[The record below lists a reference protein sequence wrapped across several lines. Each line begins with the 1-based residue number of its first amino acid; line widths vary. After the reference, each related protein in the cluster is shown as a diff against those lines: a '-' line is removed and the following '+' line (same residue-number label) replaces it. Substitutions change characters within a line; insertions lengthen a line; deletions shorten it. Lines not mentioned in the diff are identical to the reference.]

1 LGITLVEREVRS
13 REEIMHG
20 LAALDEADV
29 LLGIPGGLPVE
40 RPMKLE
46 LVINLKT
53 AQSLGLIIPPTL
65 LYQADEVI
73 R

>member
-1 LGITLVEREVRS
+1 MGQNGSIKCL
-13 REEIMHG
+13 
-20 LAALDEADV
+20 
-29 LLGIPGGLPVE
+29 LPVE
-40 RPMKLE
+40 RPTQFA

-53 AQSLGLIIPPTL
+53 TEALGRTLPPLL